1 MAPLTSDNSALYQF
15 AGVDGCAA
23 GWLLASF
30 SGGRTQLHLAASVQ
44 EAFARMAPRGLTA
57 IDMPIGLATA
67 GRRGCD
73 RLARQALGRGRA
85 SSVFAAPRRPMLA
98 CTSYEEANALGK
110 AQGPEAG
117 GGLSKQAWNILPK
130 IKELDEAMSPAR
142 QARRFEAHPEVAFLR
157 LAGVT
162 GDAGAPWRDAL
173 PSKKTAEGRAARLT
187 LLRAAGAPIG
197 ESDIE
202 GFRRD
207 NRGCAADDI
216 LDACALALTAEARA
230 AGEAWRFSDELRDE
244 RGLIMEIWG

>member
-1 MAPLTSDNSALYQF
+1 MVPLTSDKSALYQF
-15 AGVDGCAA
+15 AGVDGCAS

-44 EAFARMAPRGLTA
+44 EAFALMAPRGLTA

-98 CTSYEEANALGK
+98 CASYEEANALGK
-110 AQGPEAG
+110 AQGPDAG

-130 IKELDEAMSPAR
+130 IKELDEALSPAL
-142 QARRFEAHPEVAFLR
+142 QSRRFEAHPEIAFFR
-157 LAGVT
+157 LARIGAKT
-162 GDAGAPWRDAL
+162 ADAPGP
-173 PSKKTAEGRAARLT
+173 PQKKKTAEGRAARLS
-187 LLRAAGAPIG
+187 LLQTAGAPID
-197 ESDIE
+197 ESEIE
-202 GFRRD
+202 GFRLD